1 MNYVIIKYDKFY
13 LRLKNFCVVLIYDAN
28 FVLTKEEFSKK
39 IGLRIK
45 QIRNAK
51 GISQAELGRLCMKDR
66 QHIELI
72 ENNKVS
78 ANVYT
83 LYIISLSL
91 KVDIKELFMFDEL

>member
-1 MNYVIIKYDKFY
+1 MT
-13 LRLKNFCVVLIYDAN
+13 R
-28 FVLTKEEFSKK
+28 FVLTKKEFSEK

-45 QIRNAK
+45 QLRNTK
-51 GISQAELGRLCMKDR
+51 GISQAELGRLCLKDR

-83 LYIISLSL
+83 LYLISLAL
-91 KVDIKELFMFDEL
+91 KVDVRELFAFDEL

>member
-1 MNYVIIKYDKFY
+1 M
-13 LRLKNFCVVLIYDAN
+13 
-28 FVLTKEEFSKK
+28 LTKKELSEK

-45 QIRNAK
+45 QLRVAK

-78 ANVYT
+78 ANIYT
-83 LYIISLSL
+83 LYVLSNAL
-91 KVDIKELFMFDEL
+91 NVDIKELFAFDE

>member
-1 MNYVIIKYDKFY
+1 M
-13 LRLKNFCVVLIYDAN
+13 NFCVVLIYDAI
-28 FVLTKEEFSKK
+28 FVLTKKEFSEK

-45 QIRNAK
+45 QLRKTK
-51 GISQAELGRLCMKDR
+51 GISQAELGRLCLKDR

>member
-1 MNYVIIKYDKFY
+1 M
-13 LRLKNFCVVLIYDAN
+13 
-28 FVLTKEEFSKK
+28 LTKKEFSEK
-39 IGLRIK
+39 IGLKIK
-45 QIRNAK
+45 QLRVAK

-83 LYIISLSL
+83 LYILSIAL
-91 KVDIKELFMFDEL
+91 NVDIKELFAFDE

>member
-1 MNYVIIKYDKFY
+1 M
-13 LRLKNFCVVLIYDAN
+13 
-28 FVLTKEEFSKK
+28 LTKKELSEK

-45 QIRNAK
+45 QLRVAK

-78 ANVYT
+78 ANIYT
-83 LYIISLSL
+83 LYVLSIAL
-91 KVDIKELFMFDEL
+91 NVDIKELFAFDE

>member
-1 MNYVIIKYDKFY
+1 MYD
-13 LRLKNFCVVLIYDAN
+13 VQ
-28 FVLTKEEFSKK
+28 VLTKKELSEK

-45 QIRNAK
+45 QLRVAK

-78 ANVYT
+78 ANIYT
-83 LYIISLSL
+83 LYVLSIAL
-91 KVDIKELFMFDEL
+91 NVDIKELFAFDE

>member
-1 MNYVIIKYDKFY
+1 M
-13 LRLKNFCVVLIYDAN
+13 NFCVVLIYDAI
-28 FVLTKEEFSKK
+28 FVLTKKEFSEK

-45 QIRNAK
+45 QLRK
-51 GISQAELGRLCMKDR
+51 TRGISQAELGRLCLKDR

-91 KVDIKELFMFDEL
+91 KVGIEELFKFDEL

>member
-1 MNYVIIKYDKFY
+1 
-13 LRLKNFCVVLIYDAN
+13 L
-28 FVLTKEEFSKK
+28 LTKKEFSEK

-45 QIRNAK
+45 QLRKIKN
-51 GISQAELGRLCMKDR
+51 ISQAELGRLCLKDR

-83 LYIISLSL
+83 LYLISLAL
-91 KVDIKELFMFDEL
+91 KVDIEDLFGFDNLGEI